1 MLMMNRIILFAIII
15 GCYETKVDDSD
26 DKPAVSANSESKNED
41 NNEDKDDDKTPK
53 KPTTPTVLAVPS
65 MPSIPTLPPYRASI
79 FILPPP
85 ASENEPQVATD
96 DDTMTVK
103 TSEVLATTVGQVFS
117 VMVNNDDQPS
127 NDNKIIS
134 VKAYNGDTVVDQ
146 ALVNINN
153 ITGSGNFYALS
164 SSNPLPI
171 TLYLFFTAKALEDM
185 VNRLVILID
194 NEKISEATVRLS
206 GNNNI
211 ITVTE
216 SGEDLVFNF
225 SPLPGGSAIYLRY
238 FKLLAVD
245 NSGQRSTTFD
255 TIKDSARLQDEID
268 QQHYR
273 LTIDNFSC
281 PTGERLFAWQPEN
294 KRGDIVP
301 SIERFYYQ
309 TTCP

>member
-1 MLMMNRIILFAIII
+1 MLMMNRIILFTIIV
-15 GCYETKVDDSD
+15 GCSEAKVDDSD

-41 NNEDKDDDKTPK
+41 NNEDKDDDKNSPK
-53 KPTTPTVLAVPS
+53 PIAPTVLAVPS
-65 MPSIPTLPPYRASI
+65 IPSLPPYRTSI
-79 FILPPP
+79 FVLPLP

-96 DDTMTVK
+96 DDTTTVR

-117 VMVNNDDQPS
+117 VMINEDDQPS
-127 NDNKIIS
+127 NDNKTIS
-134 VKAYNGDTVVDQ
+134 VKAYNGDTVVNQ

-153 ITGSGNFYALS
+153 ITGSENFYNLS

-185 VNRLVILID
+185 VNRLVISID
-194 NEKISEATVRLS
+194 NEKISEATIRLS
-206 GNNNI
+206 ANNNI
-211 ITVTE
+211 MTVTE

-245 NSGQRSTTFD
+245 NNGQRSTTFD

-273 LTIDNFSC
+273 LTIDNFPC
-281 PTGERLFAWQPEN
+281 QTGERLFAWQPEN

>member
-1 MLMMNRIILFAIII
+1 MLMMNRVILFAIIV
-15 GCYETKVDDSD
+15 GCYESKVDDSN

-41 NNEDKDDDKTPK
+41 NNEDKDDDKDSK
-53 KPTTPTVLAVPS
+53 KPTTPTVPVV
-65 MPSIPTLPPYRASI
+65 PSIPSIPSRPPYRTSI

-85 ASENEPQVATD
+85 ASDNEPQIATND
-96 DDTMTVK
+96 ETTTVK
-103 TSEVLATTVGQVFS
+103 TSEILATTVGQVFS
-117 VMVNNDDQPS
+117 VMLNNDDQPS
-127 NDNKIIS
+127 NDSKTIS

-153 ITGSGNFYALS
+153 ITGNGNFYNLS

-185 VNRLVILID
+185 VNRLVILVD

-206 GNNNI
+206 ANNNVM
-211 ITVTE
+211 TARE
-216 SGEDLVFNF
+216 SSDDLVFNF

-245 NSGQRSTTFD
+245 SNGQRNATFD
-255 TIKDSARLQDEID
+255 TIKDSARLQDELD

-273 LTIDNFSC
+273 LTIDNFPC
-281 PTGERLFAWQPEN
+281 QTGERLFAWQPEN